1 MVASQSTR
9 RPPAD
14 ILRRLRL
21 FWAEAGRVPQHRV
34 AGDTHLLDLGVDSLG
49 IVSLEI
55 RIATQF
61 GIDLPDHAVIEA
73 PTPDEM
79 AELVA
84 ERLAD
89 ASPPPLPDPGASFV
103 VVQRGDSRAPV
114 FAVPGGDGVSMAR
127 LAWMARLT
135 DPDREVVGLSAH
147 TDPPD
152 GPDWLAR
159 RAAGYADEIAAARPA
174 GPVLLFG
181 DCLGALVAWETAAA
195 VRRLGV
201 APVRLLLLDPLY
213 AVSPRER
220 ASDWHRRRLLA
231 NAIPSGGF
239 DGDLTIVC
247 RAGAP
252 RQPDAGRFA
261 TLAVGP
267 VDWNVLPSHLRG
279 HSFRADAM
287 PLIVAAVRRWLGD
300 ADPAG
305 TGDGT

>member
-1 MVASQSTR
+1 MVATESTHGS
-9 RPPAD
+9 AD
-14 ILRRLRL
+14 ILRRLRV

-34 AGDTHLLDLGVDSLG
+34 TGDTHLLDLGVDSLG

-61 GIDLPDHAVIEA
+61 GVDLPDHAVIEA

-89 ASPPPLPDPGASFV
+89 AAPPLPPDPGASFV
-103 VVQRGDSRAPV
+103 VVQRGDGRAPV
-114 FAVPGGDGVSMAR
+114 FAVPGGDGVGMAR

-135 DPDREVVGLSAH
+135 DPDRAVVGLSAH

-159 RAAGYADEIAAARPA
+159 RAAGYAAEVAAARPT

-181 DCLGALVAWETAAA
+181 DCLGAPVAWETAAA
-195 VRRLGV
+195 VRRLGID
-201 APVRLLLLDPLY
+201 PVRLLLLDPL
-213 AVSPRER
+213 AAIRTRER
-220 ASDWHRRRLLA
+220 DPVWPRRRLLA
-231 NAIPSGGF
+231 DATLSGGF

>member
-1 MVASQSTR
+1 MVAAEST
-9 RPPAD
+9 PHSVAD

-89 ASPPPLPDPGASFV
+89 AAPPPPHDPGASFV
-103 VVQRGDSRAPV
+103 VVQRGDLREPV
-114 FAVPGGDGVSMAR
+114 YAVPGGDGSGMAR
-127 LAWMARLT
+127 LAWMARLV
-135 DPDREVVGLSAH
+135 DPGRAVVGLSAH

-159 RAAGYADEIAAARPA
+159 RAAGYAAEIAAARPD
-174 GPVLLFG
+174 GPVHIFG
-181 DCLGALVAWETAAA
+181 DCLGSLVAWETGVAL
-195 VRRLGV
+195 RRLGV
-201 APVRLLLLDPLY
+201 APVRVLLLDPV
-213 AVSPRER
+213 AAIRSRSREAPWPRR
-220 ASDWHRRRLLA
+220 SLLA
-231 NAIPSGGF
+231 DALPSEGF

-252 RQPDAGRFA
+252 WQSDADHFA
-261 TLAVGP
+261 ALALRP
-267 VDWNVLPSHLRG
+267 VVLCVLPPHLRG